1 MSSVLSL
8 RLLHLLLLEDLQQDQ
23 KASSSTSESSGVGSL
38 GGSGAGG
45 GVIASANGSALK
57 QSAVQLTADM
67 CSKHVERRY
76 GMRCLSLGDVAA
88 FVLIT

>member
-1 MSSVLSL
+1 M
-8 RLLHLLLLEDLQQDQ
+8 
-23 KASSSTSESSGVGSL
+23 SSSTSERSGVGSL

-45 GVIASANGSALK
+45 GVVGPVNGSPLK

-76 GMRCLSLGDVAA
+76 GFGCLSLGAVAA